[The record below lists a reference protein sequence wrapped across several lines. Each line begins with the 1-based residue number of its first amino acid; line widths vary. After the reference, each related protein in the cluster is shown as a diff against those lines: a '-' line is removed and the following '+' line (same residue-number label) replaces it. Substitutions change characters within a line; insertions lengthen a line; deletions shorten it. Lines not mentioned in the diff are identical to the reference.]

1 MNNKMYY
8 CTQCGSWQFASLGTI
23 CQKCNSKIEPPQ
35 NVDEDYLPT
44 EVLRSLKNEIL
55 GRNNNSVSAENN
67 FKGEGQ
73 PKTDSVHIIKEDER
87 LYREICKISADVN
100 FIANVLRVSLVLC
113 LLGFLIWIVIIA
125 VNS

>member
-35 NVDEDYLPT
+35 NEDETDLPT
-44 EVLRSLKNEIL
+44 EVLSSLKNEIL
-55 GRNNNSVSAENN
+55 GRNKNSVSAKND

-73 PKTDSVHIIKEDER
+73 SKTDSVHVIKDDER
-87 LYREICKISADVN
+87 LYREIYKISADVH
-100 FIANVLRVSLVLC
+100 FMSNVLRVSLVLC